1 MVAATEAVLKG
12 SCEVH
17 PDRPAIERC
26 ASCGRAVCLAC
37 AVPFRGRVLCRTC
50 AGRELG
56 DPDPPEP
63 KPVPR
68 RIPTAALVAF
78 ALALAATVAPW
89 DRFGPRTSMFSAW
102 RWSPDP
108 WSFVACAS
116 VAVAAA
122 VSMVGRLLPT
132 PLVARAG
139 TLFGV
144 AAAGATAWMVVA
156 SPDYV
161 RHTPAPY
168 IALAAALAGAVIARL
183 PMRRHRRL
191 G

>member
-1 MVAATEAVLKG
+1 VVGAAEATLKG

-17 PDRPAIERC
+17 TDRPAIERC
-26 ASCGRAVCLAC
+26 ASCGRRVCLAC
-37 AVPFRGRVLCRTC
+37 AVPFRERVLCTTC
-50 AGRELG
+50 ARRALG

-63 KPVPR
+63 KPIPR
-68 RIPTAALVAF
+68 RIPIPTLVAF
-78 ALALAATVAPW
+78 ALGLAATAVPW

-108 WSFVACAS
+108 WSFVACVSLAF
-116 VAVAAA
+116 AVT

-139 TLFGV
+139 AFFGV
-144 AAAGATAWMVVA
+144 AAAASAGWMLVA
-156 SPDYV
+156 SPEYV

-168 IALAAALAGAVIARL
+168 IALAGALAGALIAWL
-183 PMRRHRRL
+183 PLRRRRRL